1 MDYKSEYSTITAW
14 QKQFHFLVATRY
26 KTIMPCPTSSIRPV
40 SRRITAGRRPKK
52 IFGLAAIDFA
62 KPPAA
67 GRKKIRL
74 SRRFCCRLSR
84 DHNDLHG
91 VKVVIIQQ
99 CTL

>member
-1 MDYKSEYSTITAW
+1 
-14 QKQFHFLVATRY
+14 
-26 KTIMPCPTSSIRPV
+26 MPVHSLGKPV
-40 SRRITAGRRPKK
+40 SRRISRLPKK
-52 IFGLAAIDFA
+52 FFGLAAIDFA

-74 SRRFCCRLSR
+74 SRRFCRRLSR